1 MSADATVDVAI
12 IGGGLIGLATAF
24 EARQHGL
31 SVRVIE
37 AARCGRHASSASAG
51 GVRSLNRH
59 MAEIPLARASLGVW
73 RGLAA
78 RLGHD
83 VGFVPSGQ
91 MRLAEDADGM
101 AALEARA
108 QATADA
114 GWTHERLITAQE
126 LRARLPACAPHVQGA
141 LVVEDDGFAD
151 PLATLHAYRRA
162 CRAAGGTI
170 TEGCP
175 VTGIIRA
182 GTDALVLDTA
192 QGEIRA
198 RHVVNCAGAW
208 GGALAS
214 GDRVPMRTAALQ
226 MIVTAPVAHFVTP
239 VVGAHGRKLSLK
251 QTSAGAV
258 VIGGAFEG
266 HLQDG
271 ADSRAARGDLDPAR
285 IGASLS
291 NAVAVFPHLA
301 TARILRAWSG
311 LEGMTADGLPVLGP
325 SSRIAGLFHAFGFSA
340 HGFALAPLVGRM
352 VADHLNGDT
361 NSADIA
367 PFSVARFAESAE
379 PSRRE
384 LNDA

>member
-1 MSADATVDVAI
+1 MSVDVAI
-12 IGGGLIGLATAF
+12 IGGGLVGLAAAF
-24 EARQHGL
+24 EARRHGL

-59 MAEIPLARASLGVW
+59 PAEIPLARAALGVW

-78 RLGHD
+78 RLGDD

-91 MRLAEDADGM
+91 MRLAEDAPGM

-114 GWTHERLITAQE
+114 GWTHERLLTSAE
-126 LRARLPACAPHVQGA
+126 LRARLPASAPHVQGA
-141 LVVEDDGFAD
+141 LVVEDDGLAY

-162 CRAAGGTI
+162 CRAAGVTI
-170 TEGCP
+170 TENCR
-175 VTGIIRA
+175 VTGISRA
-182 GTDALVLDTA
+182 GPDALALDTA

-208 GGALAS
+208 GGALAT
-214 GDRVPMRTAALQ
+214 GDNVPMRIAALQ

-266 HLQDG
+266 HLHDES
-271 ADSRAARGDLDPAR
+271 DSRTARGDLDPAR
-285 IGASLS
+285 IGASLG
-291 NAVAVFPHLA
+291 NACAIFPHLA
-301 TARILRAWSG
+301 TARILRAWTG

-325 SSRIAGLFHAFGFSA
+325 SNRIAGLFHAFGFSA

-352 VADHLNGDT
+352 IADHLNGAS
-361 NSADIA
+361 NSAEMA
-367 PFSVARFAESAE
+367 PFSPARFATDQ
-379 PSRRE
+379 PRQKE
-384 LNDA
+384 LSDA